1 MVSVLVGQARHDV
14 IGIVAFVSEGK
25 HAERREGSV
34 RLMRRFTKAATGLAL
49 AAALPI
55 AGCSPIYSNHG
66 YVPREEDLK
75 KIEVG
80 RSTTEDVTLIAGRPT
95 AIGVLAG
102 SSWYYVGSRFR
113 QVGIRAPREID
124 RQVVAVS
131 FDDKGTVKNVEK
143 FGLQDGRV
151 VTISRRVTESNVK
164 GIGFL
169 RQLLGNLGN
178 PSAAQ
183 FLKPQP

>member
-1 MVSVLVGQARHDV
+1 M
-14 IGIVAFVSEGK
+14 
-25 HAERREGSV
+25 
-34 RLMRRFTKAATGLAL
+34 RLKIRIAKAASGLILAAGLAVT
-49 AAALPI
+49 
-55 AGCSPIYSNHG
+55 GCSPIYSNHG

-113 QVGIRAPREID
+113 QMGIRAPKEID

-131 FDDKGTVKNVEK
+131 FDEKGTVKNVER
-143 FGLQDGRV
+143 FGLKDGRV
-151 VTISRRVTESNVK
+151 IALSRRVTESNVK
-164 GIGFL
+164 GLGFL

-183 FLKPQP
+183 LLKPNT

>member
-1 MVSVLVGQARHDV
+1 M
-14 IGIVAFVSEGK
+14 
-25 HAERREGSV
+25 
-34 RLMRRFTKAATGLAL
+34 RLKIRIAKAASGLILAVGLAVT
-49 AAALPI
+49 
-55 AGCSPIYSNHG
+55 GCSPIYSNHG

-113 QVGIRAPREID
+113 QMGIRAPKEID

-131 FDDKGTVKNVEK
+131 FDEKGTVKNVER
-143 FGLQDGRV
+143 FGLKDGRV
-151 VTISRRVTESNVK
+151 IALSRRVTESNVK
-164 GIGFL
+164 GLGFL

-183 FLKPQP
+183 LLKPNT